1 MRLSMFSDSTHLSL
15 DWDSESERTLDWGF
29 DKGTEW
35 QHDRESRYMPVKML
49 TKLNAEKMD
58 LRAIGSTWRS
68 KSKTEAKDSCE

>member
-1 MRLSMFSDSTHLSL
+1 MFSDSTHL
-15 DWDSESERTLDWGF
+15 ERTLDWGF